1 MAKRVEEEDK
11 AVWKLHQ
18 QTFMQS
24 QERAE
29 GGEGDGKAV
38 WKLHKQTFMQSQG
51 EEEEGDGLLKQAC
64 TR

>member
-1 MAKRVEEEDK
+1 MAKQVDK
-11 AVWKLHQ
+11 GEAAVWMLHEQ
-18 QTFMQS
+18 IFMHS

>member
-1 MAKRVEEEDK
+1 
-11 AVWKLHQ
+11 
-18 QTFMQS
+18 MQS

-29 GGEGDGKAV
+29 GEEGDGKAV